1 MDGVLCVP
9 SAFKYWRI
17 PPQVLSL
24 CPPLPIGDFA
34 RHRSDYLE
42 HPLVNEILGL
52 PLSRLLVGGRHP
64 NSTSNLTNHAWSGPL
79 PAGAVVQSELGIE
92 VASPAFTLL
101 TLANQ
106 VSYITLVM
114 CAYEL
119 CGSFAVFKPS
129 PRIEEA
135 LASPRNHAAFNM
147 SGAWERVC
155 SANGKASNLWSREP
169 LIDIDELRN
178 FAANTDGMRGH
189 RALVRAA
196 NDVRGV
202 AASPFEV
209 QAAMLLSLDTRLG
222 GCGFKDLQ
230 LNRRIW
236 LSASARAISG
246 RSSAIA
252 DLYFEGEE
260 GVKLDIECQSRMIHN
275 SAPAA
280 IEDSNRSLSLQMMGV
295 TVLPITFE
303 QVHDEKRFDRLADH
317 IAKVLGRRRARR
329 SERYRVVEVELRA
342 QIFCDWSRLVA

>member
-1 MDGVLCVP
+1 MDGIVVGA
-9 SAFKYWRI
+9 SAFKYWRV
-17 PPQVLSL
+17 PPQVFGLI
-24 CPPLPIGDFA
+24 PPLPCEVMAASRRKVIAHPFV
-34 RHRSDYLE
+34 SDC
-42 HPLVNEILGL
+42 IGL
-52 PLSRLLVGGRHP
+52 PVNRLITGKGRLH
-64 NSTSNLTNHAWSGPL
+64 STRNFVNRYWSGPL
-79 PAGAVVQSELGIE
+79 PAGAVVQSELGLE

-129 PRIEEA
+129 LRIEEA
-135 LASPRNHAAFNM
+135 LASPRNHTALNM

-155 SANGKASNLWSREP
+155 SASGKASNLWSREP

-252 DLYFEGEE
+252 NLYFEGEE